1 MARPTTLKA
10 TVPSLWRMLRYFWP
24 YTKKYC
30 LLIAGSFFALFAAA
44 IFRTLEPWPLKFV
57 FDLIIMPSS
66 TSESSNWAS
75 LKILDP
81 FIILI
86 ITAVGLILIIGLRAL
101 MTYYNRVGFALVG
114 NRVLTEVR
122 TDLYKHLQCLSLSFH
137 SKARSGDLITRVIGD
152 IGLLK
157 DAVVTALMP
166 LIGNALILSLMLG
179 MMFWLHWKLTLIVL
193 LTLPLYWLPS
203 VHLGR
208 KIRDVSRKQRK
219 REGAIASNTA
229 EVMGAIKVVQAL
241 SLEET
246 FSKAFSSQNQK
257 SLKEGVKAKR
267 LAAHLQGTVQVMIA
281 LSTALVLWY
290 GTRLVLLGQLTPGS
304 LLVFLSYLKG
314 AFKPMQDF
322 AKYTSRLAK
331 AAAAG
336 ERVLDI
342 FEKKLEI
349 VNKPTAITAPALNGV
364 VQFDK
369 VSFAYEQ
376 DQLILNELSFNA
388 KPKQR
393 VAIVGTSGNGKST
406 LLSLISRLYEPSS
419 GRVLI
424 DGQDIRDYTLES
436 LRQQISVVLQDN
448 LLFAGSIRDNIA
460 FGATKVS
467 GEDIENA
474 ARLANA
480 HDFIVKFPEGYDTEV
495 GERGITLSAGQRQRI
510 AIARAA
516 IRKAPIIILDEPTT
530 GLDEANEQAVIE
542 ALEKLA
548 QNSTTFL
555 VTHNLK
561 HAARADFI
569 IFLDHGRIL
578 EQGTHEEL
586 LRLDKLYAKLY
597 YLEAQTRPNGG
608 KEGTYS
614 YAH

>member
-1 MARPTTLKA
+1 MARPKTLKA

-24 YTKKYC
+24 YTKKYY
-30 LLIAGSFFALFAAA
+30 LLITGSFLALFAAA
-44 IFRTLEPWPLKFV
+44 IFRILEPWPLKFI
-57 FDLIIMPSS
+57 FDLIIMPSN
-66 TSESSNWAS
+66 TTESLNWAS
-75 LKILDP
+75 LRALDP
-81 FIILI
+81 FMILI
-86 ITAVGLILIIGLRAL
+86 ITAVGLILITGLRAL

-137 SKARSGDLITRVIGD
+137 SKTRSGDLITRVIGD

-157 DAVVTALMP
+157 DVMVTALMP
-166 LIGNALILSLMLG
+166 LIGSALILTLMLG

-203 VHLGR
+203 VRLGR

-229 EVMGAIKVVQAL
+229 EVMGAIKVVQTL

-267 LAAHLQGTVQVMIA
+267 LAARLQGTVQVMIA

-349 VNKPTAITAPALNGV
+349 VNKPNAIIAPTFHGM
-364 VQFDK
+364 VQFNK
-369 VSFAYEQ
+369 VSFAYEK
-376 DQLILNELSFNA
+376 DQLVLDELSIDV
-388 KPKQR
+388 KPKQQ

-424 DGQDIRDYTLES
+424 DGHDIRDYTLES

-448 LLFAGSIRDNIA
+448 LLFAGSIRDNITL
-460 FGATKVS
+460 GSKKVS
-467 GEDIENA
+467 DEDIETA

-480 HDFIVKFPEGYDTEV
+480 HDFIIKFPEGYNTSV
-495 GERGITLSAGQRQRI
+495 SERGVTLSAGQRQRI

-516 IRKAPIIILDEPTT
+516 IRKAPIILLDEPTT
-530 GLDEANEQAVIE
+530 GLDEANEQEVIE
-542 ALEKLA
+542 ALEKLT

-561 HAARADFI
+561 HAARADI
-569 IFLDHGRIL
+569 IVFLDNGRIV

-586 LRLDKLYAKLY
+586 LRLDRFYAKLY
-597 YLEAQTRPNGG
+597 YLETQTKSNI
-608 KEGTYS
+608 KERTYS
-614 YAH
+614 YAY